1 MPSILVNVDT
11 EIDVDVEVND
21 FLEDCD
27 DSEIDEIVDWLQNN
41 GHLRENSVDKITEVC
56 ATEAEYMEALD
67 KLYTKWNVL
76 SKEEEQFI
84 LNIAKRF

>member
-27 DSEIDEIVDWLQNN
+27 NSEIEEVVCWLQNN
-41 GHLRENSVDKITEVC
+41 GHLRETSVDKSAEVC
-56 ATEAEYMEALD
+56 ATEAEFMNSLD
-67 KLYTKWNVL
+67 KLYTKWNML
-76 SKEEEQFI
+76 SKEEEDFI
-84 LNIAKRF
+84 LNVSKRF

>member
-41 GHLRENSVDKITEVC
+41 GHLRETSVDKITEVC

-67 KLYTKWNVL
+67 KLYTKWNML